1 MSTLLS
7 LIACEATLRFAN
19 YPLPRNFGW
28 GPNWAPSAIS
38 VPERRNVR
46 ILLLGD
52 SQVGSRSDPQ
62 DLLPGKLLER
72 ALNARPAPL
81 IKGEAACGTLPVLRK
96 GHQSSSE
103 ISFEVDTLGAAG
115 WGQDQEFLS
124 LQRLLMHNRKYDMI
138 LLWSTPE
145 NDIWNNA
152 FPTDWPLNGAAKPTF
167 ILTNNGQLRLAPKID
182 ITSRLLDSKYKI
194 YALFARAV
202 NRMFRLFPDP
212 NLPHIC

>member
-145 NDIWNNA
+145 NDI
-152 FPTDWPLNGAAKPTF
+152 
-167 ILTNNGQLRLAPKID
+167 
-182 ITSRLLDSKYKI
+182 
-194 YALFARAV
+194 
-202 NRMFRLFPDP
+202 
-212 NLPHIC
+212 